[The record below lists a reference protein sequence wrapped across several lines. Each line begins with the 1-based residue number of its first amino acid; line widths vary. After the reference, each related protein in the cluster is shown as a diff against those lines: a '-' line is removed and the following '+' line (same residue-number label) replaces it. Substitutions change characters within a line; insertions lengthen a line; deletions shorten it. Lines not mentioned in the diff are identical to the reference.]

1 MSKTGKFFSA
11 AAALVIMSTAPTV
24 FAAPGGGSSGSPVT
38 QPKPNIDPAQSYQE
52 GVQAL
57 EAGDYKKAERKF
69 GEVLRVARDMPD
81 ANYYMGLAKVGR
93 EKHKASVKYFKRAVK
108 ERPNFVEAREQ
119 LALSYIVLE
128 KPEDAAE
135 QKAALE
141 EIKTACANA
150 ECDENY
156 IKRLDDAIENISYAM
171 GGAAEAEEV
180 SSAPFLHQKLASNL
194 DSNGQYGA
202 AVRLINQARY
212 DEAIDA
218 LYLTQAAIGPHPD
231 VLNYLGF
238 SHRKLGDF
246 HAARGY
252 YALALEIDPEHL
264 GANEYLGELYVE
276 TGELERAKRQL
287 AKLDNLC
294 AFGCAERE
302 DLARLIE
309 IKESVRRAER

>member
-1 MSKTGKFFSA
+1 MSKTGKCIGIAAFIFFG
-11 AAALVIMSTAPTV
+11 TAPAV
-24 FAAPGGGSSGSPVT
+24 LAAPGGGSSGAPVT
-38 QPKPNIDPAQSYQE
+38 QPKQNIDPAKSYQE
-52 GVQAL
+52 GVEAL

-69 GEVLRVARDMPD
+69 GEVLRVMRDMPE

-128 KPEDAAE
+128 KTEEAAE
-135 QKAALE
+135 QQAALE
-141 EIKTACANA
+141 ELKVSCATA
-150 ECDENY
+150 ECDTNF
-156 IKRLDDAIENISYAM
+156 IKRLDDALSRIALAM
-171 GGAAEAEEV
+171 GEGIETDDVSAAPIDKDIFAARTDGE
-180 SSAPFLHQKLASNL
+180 SR
-194 DSNGQYGA
+194 YGA
-202 AVRLINQARY
+202 AVRLINQSRY
-212 DEAIDA
+212 DEAIEA
-218 LYLTQAAIGPHPD
+218 LYLAQAAIGPHPD

-238 SHRKLGDF
+238 CHRKLGDF
-246 HAARGY
+246 DKARGF
-252 YALALEIDPEHL
+252 YALALEIDSQHL

-276 TGELERAKRQL
+276 TGELDRAKRQL
-287 AKLDNLC
+287 VKLDALC